1 MLSALINA
9 GGSST
14 RMGTPKALLPMPP
27 DERPLLAY
35 VVETA
40 AAVVDGPIYVIANHP
55 PVQEIARRLPNVI
68 LLSDKEQGKGPLAGL
83 AAGLAFVPGWTLALA
98 CDLPLLQGPL
108 LQWLAELC
116 AAQREAGYDA
126 LWDAIVPVVDG
137 RAETLCAAYH
147 RRCLPLIQSML
158 IEDRLRIRDLLS
170 QVRVRYVE
178 EDELRQVDPT
188 LQSFTNANTPQEW
201 AAIRQKL
208 HTPCFE
214 AVKPVAGTT

>member
-27 DERPLLAY
+27 DERPLLAH
-35 VVETA
+35 VVATA

-55 PVQEIARRLPNVI
+55 PVQEAARRLPNVTV
-68 LLSDKEQGKGPLAGL
+68 LSDKEQGKGPLAGL
-83 AAGLAFVPGWTLALA
+83 AAGLALVPGWTLALA
-98 CDLPLLQGPL
+98 CDMPLLQVPL
-108 LQWLAELC
+108 LRLLADLSG
-116 AAQREAGYDA
+116 AQTEAGQDVA
-126 LWDAIVPVVDG
+126 WDAIVPVVDG

-147 RRCLPLIQSML
+147 RRCLPFIQSML
-158 IEDRLRIRDLLS
+158 IEDNLRIRDLFG
-170 QVRVRYVE
+170 QVRVRYIE
-178 EDELRQVDPT
+178 EDELRQVDPA

-208 HTPCFE
+208 L
-214 AVKPVAGTT
+214 AS